1 MVEKSQ
7 LVILNRD
14 CAATIRDVLSE
25 RFSPHFI
32 EVLDESNQHQGHP
45 EARKSGG
52 GHYRLILVSDYF
64 EGKNLLERH
73 QVVYETLAT
82 DKSDFIHAIAIRACT
97 VKEWEGMNAGKNH

>member
-1 MVEKSQ
+1 MTGPRKMNSE
-7 LVILNRD
+7 
-14 CAATIRDVLSE
+14 TIRDVLSK

-32 EVLDESNQHQGHP
+32 EVLDESHQHQGHP

-73 QVVYETLAT
+73 RAVYETLGT
-82 DKSDFIHAIAIRACT
+82 DKNDSMHALAIRAYT
-97 VKEWEGMNAGKNH
+97 VKEWEGMDAGKNH

>member
-1 MVEKSQ
+1 MNSE
-7 LVILNRD
+7 R
-14 CAATIRDVLSE
+14 IRDVLSK

-32 EVLDESNQHQGHP
+32 EVLDESHQHQGHP

-73 QVVYETLAT
+73 RAVYETLGT
-82 DKSDFIHAIAIRACT
+82 DKNDSMHALAIRAYT
-97 VKEWEGMNAGKNH
+97 VKEWEEMDAGKNH

>member
-1 MVEKSQ
+1 MNSE
-7 LVILNRD
+7 
-14 CAATIRDVLSE
+14 TIRDILSKK
-25 RFSPHFI
+25 FSPHFI

-73 QVVYETLAT
+73 QTVYETLGIGKN
-82 DKSDFIHAIAIRACT
+82 DSIHALAIKAFT
-97 VKEWEGMNAGKNH
+97 VKKWEVTDAGNNH